1 MITLTHTTRP
11 FGKVTYLTEKGL
23 VKLQAELDD
32 LRNVR
37 REKIAQRLRDAS
49 DNEELSENV
58 EFMLAKYEQSWVEGR
73 ISELEKILTR
83 VEIIK
88 PGNSTINAPNPIKG
102 SGLPTSMLPADDRKN
117 LKND

>member
-1 MITLTHTTRP
+1 MITSIPTTKP
-11 FGKVTYLTEKGL
+11 LGKATYLTEKGL
-23 VKLQAELDD
+23 VKLPTELDY

-37 REKIAQRLRDAS
+37 REKVAQRLRDAS

-73 ISELEKILTR
+73 ISELERILNR

-88 PGNSTINAPNPIKG
+88 PGSSRGEVKLGSIVTI
-102 SGLPTSMLPADDRKN
+102 
-117 LKND
+117 